1 MMITSTSQV
10 FDDKPR
16 QIWGSCPQNSAEIL
30 FKMLE
35 NRAGQCP
42 RTLTPEDRLKVF
54 AEPGDRLA
62 LVHAP
67 GQRKTSKTKSSGFA
81 SDVDSKKPLVS
92 GRFLIFL

>member
-1 MMITSTSQV
+1 MGPNAIQ
-10 FDDKPR
+10 
-16 QIWGSCPQNSAEIL
+16 
-30 FKMLE
+30 
-35 NRAGQCP
+35 
-42 RTLTPEDRLKVF
+42 RTLSPEDRLKVF

-81 SDVDSKKPLVS
+81 DVDSKKPLVN